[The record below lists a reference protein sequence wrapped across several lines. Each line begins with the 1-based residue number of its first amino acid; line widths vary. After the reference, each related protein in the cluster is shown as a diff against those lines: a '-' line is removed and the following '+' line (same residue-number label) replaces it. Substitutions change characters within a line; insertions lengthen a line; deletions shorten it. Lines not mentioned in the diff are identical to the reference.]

1 MHRQFEIVAF
11 RPNVK
16 TASTCLRI
24 TRYIRTKKSRNVKGK
39 KKKKK
44 EKYEWKSVSTIFLLC
59 FYMLEQEGNFDARM
73 EIRALFH
80 SKLKRILL
88 NLIHLWKASL
98 SFSPSVFAE

>member
-1 MHRQFEIVAF
+1 M
-11 RPNVK
+11 
-16 TASTCLRI
+16 
-24 TRYIRTKKSRNVKGK
+24 
-39 KKKKK
+39 
-44 EKYEWKSVSTIFLLC
+44 STIFLLC

-98 SFSPSVFAE
+98 LSFSPSVFAE